1 MFRNGNVN
9 VQASGF
15 YHVMYRYIQIRF
27 IPLSDL
33 KTALATVSA
42 DFCSTIFC
50 PFDSFVVMSN
60 FDSVLDVL
68 DDGQDKFSVA
78 EILDDCG
85 RCCDGS
91 RCSLRQSHTQLF
103 K

>member
-1 MFRNGNVN
+1 M
-9 VQASGF
+9 
-15 YHVMYRYIQIRF
+15 F

-60 FDSVLDVL
+60 FDSILNV
-68 DDGQDKFSVA
+68 QDKFSVA

-85 RCCDGS
+85 RCCVMEAAVVS
-91 RCSLRQSHTQLF
+91 ASLTLNSSSDCII
-103 K
+103 

>member
-1 MFRNGNVN
+1 MECIDKFKL
-9 VQASGF
+9 
-15 YHVMYRYIQIRF
+15 
-27 IPLSDL
+27 PLSDL